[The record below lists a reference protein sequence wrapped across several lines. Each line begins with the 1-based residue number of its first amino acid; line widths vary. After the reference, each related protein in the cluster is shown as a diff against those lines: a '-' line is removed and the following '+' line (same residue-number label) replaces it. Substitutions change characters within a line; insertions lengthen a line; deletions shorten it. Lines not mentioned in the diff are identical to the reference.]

1 MIWLIAKKELYD
13 NWQTHKIKLAFVLCS
28 LLLTM
33 SVWIGLKDYST
44 RISSYNLTRLDDT
57 LSADPVAVYMH
68 LNDEGKPIVFSSM
81 GDMIN
86 IIGIYR
92 RPVELGVLARGIED
106 RMNRPVQ
113 FFNMRKFGIQ
123 ATTDIGNSQERNRT
137 ASLYSLPDF
146 LFFAKVVLSL
156 LVILFAYDTVAGE
169 RERGTLQL
177 ILSNS
182 VSRGQVLFGK
192 FLGGYLSIAL
202 PFLVAAVI
210 ALLLFV
216 LSPSVALSGEGWLR
230 IFCLLL
236 TSLGYLGVFFFIGLS
251 ISAMTN
257 RAATAVLMSLAIWVV
272 LTLIVP
278 NVGGLVGK
286 QLVQVPSQQ
295 QIDTEKFKTAREI
308 EDEAEKKKPS
318 DEHLPG
324 YGKWHPEAQP
334 QIKETLK
341 GIEERYAT
349 LRQQRLALS
358 QVLTRLSPAGAFV
371 YAVTGLAQTGIED
384 EKQYHAQLKVHES
397 QVGFNIQTLLEAS
410 QELPSLSKSPPQEVY
425 AYRKWRLELQAD
437 SLRLVKSLLLESQ
450 LSFLFKTLSF
460 SETLYAIRID
470 LLLLVFWMGLGF
482 VFATIAF
489 AKCEVRR

>member
-33 SVWIGLKDYST
+33 SVWLGLKDYST
-44 RISSYNLTRLDDT
+44 RLSSYNLTRMDDT
-57 LSADPVAVYMH
+57 VSGVPVAVYMY
-68 LNDEGKPIVFSSM
+68 LNEDGMPIVFSSM

-92 RPVELGVLARGIED
+92 RPVELGILARGIED

-113 FFNMRKFGIQ
+113 FFNIRKSGYK
-123 ATTDIGNSQERNRT
+123 AATDIGNPQERNKT
-137 ASLYSLPDF
+137 ATLYSLPDF
-146 LFFAKVVLSL
+146 LFFTKVVLSL
-156 LVILFAYDTVAGE
+156 LVILFAYDTIAGE

-182 VSRGQVLFGK
+182 VSRGQTLLGK

-202 PFLVAAVI
+202 PFLVASVI
-210 ALLLFV
+210 ALLLLV

-230 IFCLLL
+230 IFSLLL

-251 ISAMTN
+251 ISAVTS
-257 RAATAVLMSLAIWVV
+257 RASTAVLVSLAIWVV

-278 NVGGLVGK
+278 NIGWLVGK

-295 QIDTEKFKTAREI
+295 QIDTEKFKTARAI

-318 DEHLPG
+318 EEYIPG

-334 QIKETLK
+334 QIEETLT
-341 GIEERYAT
+341 GIDERYAT
-349 LRQQRLALS
+349 LRQKRLALS
-358 QVLTRLSPAGAFV
+358 QLFTRLSPAGAYV
-371 YAVTGLAQTGIED
+371 YAATGLAQTGIKD
-384 EKQYHAQLKVHES
+384 EKQYHTQLKGHES
-397 QVGFNIQTLLEAS
+397 QLGSNIQTLLEAS
-410 QELPSLSKSPPQEVY
+410 KQILSQSKPPQETY
-425 AYRKWRLELQAD
+425 AYRKWRLKVQED
-437 SLRLVKSLLLESQ
+437 RFRLVKDLLLASQ
-450 LSFLFKTLSF
+450 LSVTF
-460 SETLYAIRID
+460 ETLPFFDTLHAIRID
-470 LLLLVFWMGLGF
+470 LLLLVFWLGLGF
-482 VFATIAF
+482 AFAAIAF